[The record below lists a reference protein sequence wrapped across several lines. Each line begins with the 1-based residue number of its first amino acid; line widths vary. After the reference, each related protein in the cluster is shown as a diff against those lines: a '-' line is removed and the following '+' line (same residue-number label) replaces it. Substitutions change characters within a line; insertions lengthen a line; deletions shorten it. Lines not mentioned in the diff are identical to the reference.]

1 MIRALI
7 RFAGFVLV
15 VGAIVLVGSRL
26 FLAPGYAV
34 ATDVLIRVPPDR
46 VWESV
51 GDLAKWPSWVRG
63 LERFEVA
70 KGMGREVGSVA
81 HARVEGGF
89 RSIDFD
95 IQVVE
100 ALPAFRLRYRIIGGP
115 QNGVTSEILLQSA
128 EDGRATRVRWTES
141 HTPPGLWGHLI
152 AAALKPAVTTQHE
165 ESLNQLKFG
174 IERVI

>member
-7 RFAGFVLV
+7 RFAVFVLV

-26 FLAPGYAV
+26 FLAPDYTV
-34 ATDVLIRVPPDR
+34 ATDVLIRVPPAR
-46 VWESV
+46 VWEDV

-63 LERFEVA
+63 QERFEVVT
-70 KGMGREVGSVA
+70 GTGREVGSVA
-81 HARVEGGF
+81 RVRVEAGF

-95 IQVVE
+95 VQIVE
-100 ALPAFRLRYRIIGGP
+100 ALPGFRLRYRIVGGP
-115 QNGVTSEILLQSA
+115 QDGVTSEILLQAA

-141 HTPPGLWGHLI
+141 HTPPGLWGHLF

-174 IERVI
+174 IERAI

>member
-7 RFAGFVLV
+7 RFAVFVLV
-15 VGAIVLVGSRL
+15 VGAIVLVGSIL
-26 FLAPGYAV
+26 FLAPDYTV
-34 ATDVLIRVPPDR
+34 TTNVLIRVPPAR
-46 VWESV
+46 VWEDV

-63 LERFEVA
+63 QERFDVV
-70 KGMGREVGSVA
+70 KGAGQEVGSVA
-81 HARVEGGF
+81 RVRVEAGF

-95 IQVVE
+95 VHIVE
-100 ALPAFRLRYRIIGGP
+100 ALPGFRLRYRIVGGP
-115 QNGVTSEILLQSA
+115 QDGVTSEILLQTA

-141 HTPPGLWGHLI
+141 HTPPGLWGHLL

-174 IERVI
+174 IERAM

>member
-7 RFAGFVLV
+7 RFAVFVLV

-26 FLAPGYAV
+26 FLAPDYTV
-34 ATDVLIRVPPDR
+34 TTDVLIRVPPDR
-46 VWESV
+46 VWGDV

-100 ALPAFRLRYRIIGGP
+100 ALPGFRLRYRIIGGP

-141 HTPPGLWGHLI
+141 HTPPGLWGHLF
-152 AAALKPAVTTQHE
+152 AAMLKPAVTTHHE
-165 ESLNQLKFG
+165 ESLNRLKFG
-174 IERVI
+174 IERAM